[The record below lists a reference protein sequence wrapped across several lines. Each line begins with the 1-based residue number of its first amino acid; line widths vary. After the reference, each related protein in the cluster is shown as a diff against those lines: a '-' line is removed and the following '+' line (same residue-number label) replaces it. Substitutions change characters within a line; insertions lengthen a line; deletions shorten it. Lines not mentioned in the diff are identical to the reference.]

1 MPYLLLLAN
10 APDAWDDDPD
20 FAAYTDAL
28 RAAGVLLSAAGLRG
42 AEAATAVRVRDGERL
57 VTDGPFADTKEHL
70 VGYYLLDLPDLDA
83 ALDWAARA
91 PVARTGTGVA
101 RAVWRASAGCAPR
114 RGSRAG
120 GGWRARGWPR
130 PSPPAAAR
138 SGWPRRPP
146 RGGRR
151 RPRRPGR

>member
-10 APDAWDDDPD
+10 APDAWDDEPD
-20 FAAYTDAL
+20 FATYTDAL
-28 RAAGVLLSAAGLRG
+28 RTAGVLLSAAGLRG

-91 PVARTGTGVA
+91 PVARTGTVEI
-101 RAVWRASAGCAPR
+101 
-114 RGSRAG
+114 
-120 GGWRARGWPR
+120 R
-130 PSPPAAAR
+130 PVM
-138 SGWPRRPP
+138 
-146 RGGRR
+146 
-151 RPRRPGR
+151 PGTLA